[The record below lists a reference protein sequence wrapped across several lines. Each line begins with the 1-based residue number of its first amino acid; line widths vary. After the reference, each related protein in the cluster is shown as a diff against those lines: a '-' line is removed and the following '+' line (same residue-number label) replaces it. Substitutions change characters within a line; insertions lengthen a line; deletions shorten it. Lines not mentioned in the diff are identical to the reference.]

1 MSVKIRD
8 GNLTENE
15 LPRKE
20 CTAGDVACA
29 PESARCDC
37 RATETTAD
45 STSSSVSINELLVC
59 PKERKRNALFD
70 VLRIIA
76 MLFIVLHHLT
86 INNIGLSAIETH
98 IDPSLIS
105 QYLGTSFLDC
115 FFIIGVNVF
124 FLLSGYFGIKLK
136 LGKIFRLLFKLYV
149 FWILSALIAQAAG
162 VSDFESWTDCIIKCL
177 ISPSEY
183 WFVLAY
189 IALCLLSPVLNLLA
203 EKLNS
208 KGAFYFVFLSL
219 LFCCVIGFIADY
231 YYPIMGTNKGY
242 SPLWAAIVYLY
253 GRLMKI
259 HRFGAN
265 RSSAFWFAAYV
276 VLTLLNYTVVAPIIA
291 FSDFG
296 SWAWLMYSYN
306 NPLVVAS
313 SVAFFCIFSSC
324 KKQIV
329 GNAGKI
335 VSFFGEHSFAVY
347 ILHCNNPLLSRY
359 RAFFINLFT
368 QEQLYAKFLVLL
380 PNAVLIFV
388 IGVFI
393 DALYDLTAGKLF
405 GKLADVLDKF
415 LVKIYTKVRNRLQKE
430 QSQSNL

>member
-1 MSVKIRD
+1 MSVKIGD
-8 GNLTENE
+8 KNLTENA
-15 LPRKE
+15 LTCKE
-20 CTAGDVACA
+20 CTASDVVCT
-29 PESARCDC
+29 PEGAQCDC

-45 STSSSVSINELLVC
+45 STS
-59 PKERKRNALFD
+59 
-70 VLRIIA
+70 
-76 MLFIVLHHLT
+76 
-86 INNIGLSAIETH
+86 
-98 IDPSLIS
+98 
-105 QYLGTSFLDC
+105 
-115 FFIIGVNVF
+115 
-124 FLLSGYFGIKLK
+124 
-136 LGKIFRLLFKLYV
+136 
-149 FWILSALIAQAAG
+149 
-162 VSDFESWTDCIIKCL
+162 
-177 ISPSEY
+177 
-183 WFVLAY
+183 
-189 IALCLLSPVLNLLA
+189 
-203 EKLNS
+203 
-208 KGAFYFVFLSL
+208 
-219 LFCCVIGFIADY
+219 
-231 YYPIMGTNKGY
+231 
-242 SPLWAAIVYLY
+242 
-253 GRLMKI
+253 
-259 HRFGAN
+259 
-265 RSSAFWFAAYV
+265 
-276 VLTLLNYTVVAPIIA
+276 
-291 FSDFG
+291 
-296 SWAWLMYSYN
+296 
-306 NPLVVAS
+306 S